1 MNILTRTVIA
11 LTDEEQQTLRDAAD
25 ILRDIAGALED
36 RGGNDTGYN
45 IRHMACDLENF
56 VEGALRLVGREV
68 RLVLLSVG
76 DPVCAGSPAVWFRP

>member
-45 IRHMACDLENF
+45 IRNMASDLENF
-56 VEGALRLVGREV
+56 VEDNSEIICEEGEV
-68 RLVLLSVG
+68 
-76 DPVCAGSPAVWFRP
+76 

>member
-11 LTDEEQQTLRDAAD
+11 LTDEEQQTLKDAAD

-45 IRHMACDLENF
+45 LRNMASDLENF
-56 VEGALRLVGREV
+56 VEDNSEIICEEGEA
-68 RLVLLSVG
+68 
-76 DPVCAGSPAVWFRP
+76 

>member
-11 LTDEEQQTLRDAAD
+11 LTDNEQQTLRDAAD

-45 IRHMACDLENF
+45 IRNMASDLENF
-56 VEGALRLVGREV
+56 VEDNSEIICEEGEA
-68 RLVLLSVG
+68 
-76 DPVCAGSPAVWFRP
+76 

>member
-45 IRHMACDLENF
+45 IRNMASDLENF
-56 VEGALRLVGREV
+56 VEENSEIICEEGEA
-68 RLVLLSVG
+68 
-76 DPVCAGSPAVWFRP
+76 

>member
-25 ILRDIAGALED
+25 ILLDIAGALED

-45 IRHMACDLENF
+45 IRNMASDLENF
-56 VEGALRLVGREV
+56 VEDNSEIICEEGEA
-68 RLVLLSVG
+68 
-76 DPVCAGSPAVWFRP
+76 

>member
-36 RGGNDTGYN
+36 RGGNDTDYN

-56 VEGALRLVGREV
+56 VEDNSEIICEEGEA
-68 RLVLLSVG
+68 
-76 DPVCAGSPAVWFRP
+76 

>member
-11 LTDEEQQTLRDAAD
+11 LTDEEQQTLRDAA
-25 ILRDIAGALED
+25 DIAGALED

-56 VEGALRLVGREV
+56 VEDNSEIICEEGEA
-68 RLVLLSVG
+68 
-76 DPVCAGSPAVWFRP
+76 